1 MTVEQE
7 CREVLSVYTVLSDHR
22 IIVLLHFPSLKLT
35 LLNSIQLIIT
45 LLQDANSNDIIQ

>member
-1 MTVEQE
+1 MMVEQKR
-7 CREVLSVYTVLSDHR
+7 REVLSVYTVLSDHR
-22 IIVLLHFPSLKLT
+22 IIILLHFPILKLI